1 MVNSVQKRLGYRDV
15 IYNVKTEKFVTGAP
29 GDNYRDLEVKAGVE
43 SGGTDDR
50 PTSPETGDLFWD
62 IDKNALYAWD
72 GSKWIPVGSGS
83 EDGATVPEGPTA
95 NRPGSPQTGDLYWDT
110 DLNQLVIYDGA
121 NWVPV
126 GGGTSVVVESGD
138 TAGRPDPAEE
148 GELYYDT
155 SIDTLLVYSGGS
167 WGPVAPEDIAVLEEI
182 VLQDKVTDAEV
193 VLSVRDGALVV
204 TDPFKESVQ
213 VIDLGGT
220 TPDPGNMRNVFI
232 NGAGR
237 YAVGQNTLLNTNG
250 LITLEYINS
259 PGQFFVID
267 DISAGGFGPGDR
279 QGFGLVAEDIVD
291 GTNLRGG
298 PAPLTTGNS
307 GGWSFQYTWYYTGG
321 YPYGWTSYF
330 SNNQTPGG
338 TGGGATG
345 AYSSQTAQR
354 QWWDLCGRAG
364 VGRRL
369 RTGIA
374 NGTLTQQDGADFTNR
389 LVIQLYVYQEMIDH
403 PDAATLLP
411 AVVRNNGAGWYTQS
425 ASGGEYENL
434 GQFPDGNDKG
444 YRFRWSTFGNTVLG
458 QLPYVT
464 GVSDNDQI
472 TSASGLSHYV
482 VYNADAADVTA
493 ANAVEASGL
502 IGPNN
507 RLYPESTT
515 VHVLQFN
522 QPYDWA
528 SATTDE
534 ADVFELKYT
543 YLGPVLASPL
553 FVSYPVSTTEEI
565 IDAGVSVAPLEKLHA
580 NVCEEV
586 RQAVTAYYLVR
597 DFDAA
602 DTLLINTKLAE
613 AVQAALSGQL
623 ITTYDAVD
631 AVAADDDIP
640 EGTNGDVLFP
650 QALKD
655 AILQKLS
662 LWMATLPDN

>member
-1 MVNSVQKRLGYRDV
+1 MVNSVKKSLGYRDI
-15 IYNVKTEKFVTGAP
+15 IYNIKTEKFFTYTD
-29 GDNYRDLEVKAGVE
+29 GDNYQELAISAGSA
-43 SGGTDDR
+43 SGGTGDR
-50 PTSPETGDLFWD
+50 PSDPEPGDLFWDTDLGMLLVWDGVAWEPVTSLEDGVKVPSGVSGDRPASPEVGDLFWD
-62 IDKNALYAWD
+62 ITLSSLLVW
-72 GSKWIPVGSGS
+72 SGS
-83 EDGATVPEGPTA
+83 
-95 NRPGSPQTGDLYWDT
+95 S
-110 DLNQLVIYDGA
+110 
-121 NWVPV
+121 WVPA
-126 GGGTSVVVESGD
+126 T
-138 TAGRPDPAEE
+138 PD
-148 GELYYDT
+148 D
-155 SIDTLLVYSGGS
+155 V
-167 WGPVAPEDIAVLEEI
+167 AVLEEI

-267 DISAGGFGPGDR
+267 DISAGGFGNGDR

-321 YPYGWTSYF
+321 FPYGWTSYF
-330 SNNQTPGG
+330 SSNQTPGAA
-338 TGGGATG
+338 GGAATG

-354 QWWDLCGRAG
+354 QWWDLAGRAG

-369 RTGIA
+369 RVGIA

-389 LVIQLYVYQEMIDH
+389 LVIQMYVYQEMIDH

-411 AVVRNNGAGWYTQS
+411 ATVRNNGAGWYTQS
-425 ASGGEYENL
+425 ASTGEYENL
-434 GQFPDGNDKG
+434 GQFPDGKDKG

-458 QLPYVT
+458 MLPYVT

-472 TSASGLSHYV
+472 TSAAGLSHYV

-493 ANAVEASGL
+493 ANAVEANGL
-502 IGPNN
+502 IGQNN

-522 QPYDWA
+522 QPYDWDA
-528 SATTDE
+528 ATTD
-534 ADVFELKYT
+534 AANVFELKYT
-543 YLGPVLASPL
+543 YLAAVLASPL
-553 FVSYPVSTTEEI
+553 FNNYPVSTLEEI
-565 IDAGVSVAPLEKLHA
+565 TDAGVAVAPLEKLHA
-580 NVCEEV
+580 SVCEEI

-602 DTLLINTKLAE
+602 DTALINTKLSA

-623 ITTYDAVD
+623 ITTYDAVN
-631 AVAADDDIP
+631 AVTADDDAG